1 MWELNVKDD
10 SISCELVCEVNAG
23 VRISCLCSFT
33 KRTTNS
39 SSGGG
44 VGKEKTKSGVDDDN
58 NDDGET
64 ESPDA
69 KSAKKR
75 NEGDG
80 NVRTASKKVKFS

>member
-1 MWELNVKDD
+1 MLKT
-10 SISCELVCEVNAG
+10 
-23 VRISCLCSFT
+23 LCYPVGPGQFLQH
-33 KRTTNS
+33 S

-80 NVRTASKKVKFS
+80 NERTASKKVKFS

>member
-1 MWELNVKDD
+1 MPCFSCIGKPPTPEL
-10 SISCELVCEVNAG
+10 IC
-23 VRISCLCSFT
+23 ISCLCSFT
-33 KRTTNS
+33 KRTTNY

-44 VGKEKTKSGVDDDN
+44 VGKEKTKSGVDDNDD
-58 NDDGET
+58 DDGET